1 MHAIKSKNFKIE
13 LTLRKELWSRG
24 LRYQKNVKT
33 VFGRPDIVFKGKK
46 VTVFYDGEFWHGYD
60 WEHKKNNIQSRRDYW
75 IPKIER
81 NMARAKEVTA
91 KLESEGWTVLRF
103 WGKEIKDDVEK
114 CGDRIEL
121 VLGVIRPN

>member
-46 VTVFYDGEFWHGYD
+46 VTVF
-60 WEHKKNNIQSRRDYW
+60 
-75 IPKIER
+75 
-81 NMARAKEVTA
+81 
-91 KLESEGWTVLRF
+91 L
-103 WGKEIKDDVEK
+103 
-114 CGDRIEL
+114 
-121 VLGVIRPN
+121 